1 MTDPM
6 LYAEWQTALII
17 AGVIIV
23 AAAAL
28 LITVWLA
35 ARRIL
40 KLAKEALD
48 LVVEIKENT
57 RSVWKLRQTNSV
69 ASDILGTAENI
80 EQKAVK
86 VAQAL
91 HESEEA
97 A

>member
-28 LITVWLA
+28 LIMVWHS

-40 KLAKEALD
+40 KLAKTALN
-48 LVVEIKENT
+48 LVVEIKNNT
-57 RSVWKLRQTNSV
+57 RSIWELQQTNSV
-69 ASDILGTAENI
+69 ASDILEEAESI
-80 EQKAVK
+80 ERNAGK
-86 VAQAL
+86 VARAL